1 LPYYGSNRQRG
12 CRQPGCG
19 QTKIRAI
26 MINSDPK
33 SLTIGTGSAARRL
46 AVRAEPGGAPGLFWL
61 GGFNSDMKGTK
72 AEALAH
78 WAAENHHACVRFDY
92 SGHGESGGI
101 FTEGT
106 IGRWLE
112 DSLAVL
118 EAFCHG
124 PQIVV
129 GSSMGGWIALL
140 MARALRQRA
149 AASPPDESAPSIAA
163 LVLIAPAVDF
173 TELLMWRKFPRS
185 VKQEIEQNGVW
196 ARPSAY
202 SDRPY
207 LITRELIEEGRRHLL
222 LDGMIEPGCPVR
234 ILQGVRDPDVPWSHA
249 TELVSR
255 IARDD
260 VVLTLVKD
268 GDHRLSRPED
278 LERLIA
284 AVVEFC
290 VPVPGSPQSPAR
302 A

>member
-1 LPYYGSNRQRG
+1 
-12 CRQPGCG
+12 
-19 QTKIRAI
+19 

-33 SLTIGTGSAARRL
+33 SLTIGTGSAVRRL
-46 AVRAEPGGAPGLFWL
+46 AVRAQPGAAPGLYWL

-72 AEALAH
+72 AEALAR
-78 WAAENHHACVRFDY
+78 WAADNSHACVRFDY
-92 SGHGESGGI
+92 SGHGESGGT

-112 DSLAVL
+112 DSLAVF
-118 EAFCHG
+118 ESFCHG

-149 AASPPDESAPSIAA
+149 IASPPDESAPTIAG
-163 LVLIAPAVDF
+163 LVLVAPAVDF

-185 VKQEIEQNGVW
+185 VKQELAEKGVW

-234 ILQGVRDPDVPWSHA
+234 ILQGVKDPDVPWTHA
-249 TELVSR
+249 TELVAR

-278 LERLIA
+278 IERLIA
-284 AVVEFC
+284 AVQEFC
-290 VPVPGSPQSPAR
+290 ADHRSSNGRPT
-302 A
+302 